1 MISFG
6 YKITEIRL
14 NTLAY
19 VLILADIINAE
30 LKPMKIKL
38 FTTKNIFIACCLL
51 LLSLSASSQNRRLIN
66 YTEISALIYGNSSL
80 SNSSGLNGFR
90 TRTGV
95 TKLLDKNIGL
105 GFALGTDNYRK
116 TNGINYNTL
125 PITINAVYFLEPEL
139 SGLKLDAYGGYAIKF
154 FNNLNKG
161 LTAGLGISYSIP
173 VNAGLDLG
181 LQTGYNYQK
190 IDFPTG
196 FQIAESFDISTIR
209 LGLGI
214 TFK

>member
-1 MISFG
+1 M
-6 YKITEIRL
+6 
-14 NTLAY
+14 N
-19 VLILADIINAE
+19 
-30 LKPMKIKL
+30 IKL
-38 FTTKNIFIACCLL
+38 FSTKITLLACSLL
-51 LLSLSASSQNRRLIN
+51 VLSLNVSSQNRRLIN
-66 YTEISALIYGNSSL
+66 YTEIGALVYGSSSL
-80 SNSSGLNGFR
+80 SNHSGMSRFR

-95 TKLLDKNIGL
+95 SKLLDKNIGL

-125 PITINAVYFLEPEL
+125 PITLNVSYFLDPEL
-139 SGLKLDAYGGYAIKF
+139 SGLKFDAYGGYAVKL

-161 LTAGLGISYSIP
+161 LTAGAGISYSIP
-173 VNAGLDLG
+173 VNAGLNLG

-190 IDFPTG
+190 IDFPQN
-196 FQIAESFDISTIR
+196 FQLSESFDLGTFR